1 MQYYTCSDS
10 QSALMAI
17 RSWKA
22 GACQVIVAEIIKKL
36 QGSNAT
42 LYWIPGH
49 SGIKGNEEADKL
61 AKVAAKEEGEEPPQR
76 DGTPWHLVRL
86 AIKKAKATTGP
97 PLSKKIDTG
106 KFTRKIDAALHLG
119 KSAMLYQQLKSTEA
133 AILTQLRTGKTFLK
147 EYLHKINASETAA
160 CECGLTESI
169 PHFLFSC
176 RRWAQQRI
184 NLRQQHRERF
194 GDLSFALG
202 GYSSRR
208 EGDRSIDG
216 PIEQWKPDISMVRA
230 TIQFAMDTGR
240 LYPNEQDAT
249 SIEADLSERRHLLI
263 PPPAI

>member
-1 MQYYTCSDS
+1 
-10 QSALMAI
+10 MAI

-22 GACQVIVAEIIKKL
+22 GACQKIVAEIIKKL
-36 QGSNAT
+36 QGSNVT

-49 SGIKGNEEADKL
+49 SDIEGNEEADKL
-61 AKVAAKEEGEEPPQR
+61 AKAAVKEEAEEPPQQE
-76 DGTPWHLVRL
+76 GTPWHLVRL
-86 AIKKAKATTGP
+86 ALKRAKATTLLP
-97 PLSKKIDTG
+97 RKIDTG

-119 KSAMLYQQLKSTEA
+119 KSAILYQQMNSAEA

-160 CECGLTESI
+160 CDCGLTESI

-184 NLRQQHRERF
+184 RLRQQHGERF

-208 EGDRSIDG
+208 EGDKNIDG
-216 PIEQWKPDISMVRA
+216 PIEQWKPDIGIVRA
-230 TIQFAMDTGR
+230 TIQFAIDTRR
-240 LYPNEQDAT
+240 LYPNEQDAAG
-249 SIEADLSERRHLLI
+249 IEADLSERRHLQI
-263 PPPAI
+263 PPPTL